1 MDKMAIVLRPRQHN
15 NETISIGFCGASGV
29 GKTTLVREL
38 LQYYKKRGLIVDM
51 VDEVARD
58 IFSLYR
64 QTHGVKTLEEMRLIP
79 ELYLMFQS
87 DDLEIQITREI
98 RIRERSPELLLL
110 DRTVYDN
117 YLYTLLY
124 CRRTDQPELF
134 DRLTHRV
141 FDYLLTQ
148 PYDRII
154 YLFPHGTQY
163 NDGFRVIGDLQSQT
177 TQDILLK
184 MITSYSSERIKYIT
198 TNIFEERF
206 GYIVFLINNWLKEK
220 NLVIA

>member
-1 MDKMAIVLRPRQHN
+1 MAIVLRPRQHN

-87 DDLEIQITREI
+87 DVLEIQITREI